1 MFNHIIYA
9 PYITRYVSGRAFRS
23 LIRSQTVV
31 SRGFG
36 QFQESESDFADP
48 HLDLDLDLDSWGDGE
63 FIKRAV
69 LDAGH
74 VLVGKDSWSA

>member
-1 MFNHIIYA
+1 MCIKYYSQVNLERKCVST

-36 QFQESESDFADP
+36 RFQESESDFADP
-48 HLDLDLDLDSWGDGE
+48 HLDLDLDLDS
-63 FIKRAV
+63 
-69 LDAGH
+69 
-74 VLVGKDSWSA
+74 

>member
-1 MFNHIIYA
+1 MFKHIIYA
-9 PYITRYVSGRAFRS
+9 PYITRYVLGRAFRS

-36 QFQESESDFADP
+36 SESDFADP
-48 HLDLDLDLDSWGDGE
+48 HLDPNLDLDAWGDGE

-74 VLVGKDSWSA
+74 VLVGEDSWPA